1 MSLETVQK
9 LMYKNNQLI
18 EKIKRDNE
26 LLSVVGKTIV
36 DFNDSVNNIIS
47 HTTSIKI
54 CGFCKVSSNSG
65 TDNNKKL
72 KKCGGC
78 KKTYYCSVDCQS
90 QDWLFHKKI
99 CSV

>member
-26 LLSVVGKTIV
+26 LLSVVEKTIV
-36 DFNDSVNNIIS
+36 DFNDSVINIIS
-47 HTTSIKI
+47 HTTTIKI
-54 CGFCKVSSNSG
+54 CGFCSG
-65 TDNNKKL
+65 TNNNQENRKL

-90 QDWLFHKKI
+90 QDWIFHKKI